1 MQTAELVE
9 VLVRLVFGAIAGF
22 FAILLW
28 AKTRDSAWM
37 LIIAGTIA
45 YYGFVV
51 YETLKIFGVVASEV
65 YIIEGVLSTKV
76 VLENFPS
83 LLFSIGFVLMLIRT
97 VRGE

>member
-9 VLVRLVFGAIAGF
+9 VLVRLIAGAVSSL

-51 YETLKIFGVVASEV
+51 YETLKIFGVVAAEV
-65 YIIEGVLSTKV
+65 YIVQGVLSASV
-76 VLENFPS
+76 LLENFPP
-83 LLFSIGFVLMLIRT
+83 LLFSIGFLLMLIRIG
-97 VRGE
+97 RGE

>member
-9 VLVRLVFGAIAGF
+9 VLARLIVGAVAGF

-28 AKTRDSAWM
+28 AKSRDSAWM

-51 YETLKIFGVVASEV
+51 YETLKIFGVVATEV
-65 YIIEGVLSTKV
+65 YIIDGVLSTGV
-76 VLENFPS
+76 ILENFPP
-83 LLFSIGFVLMLIRT
+83 LLFTIGFILMLVRIG
-97 VRGE
+97 RGE

>member
-9 VLVRLVFGAIAGF
+9 VLVRIIAGAIACF

-45 YYGFVV
+45 YYGFVI
-51 YETLKIFGVVASEV
+51 YETLKVFGVVAAEV
-65 YIIEGVLSTKV
+65 FIIEGVLPAGV
-76 VLENFPS
+76 ILENIPP
-83 LLFSIGFVLMLIRT
+83 LLYTLGFLLMLVRIG
-97 VRGE
+97 RGE